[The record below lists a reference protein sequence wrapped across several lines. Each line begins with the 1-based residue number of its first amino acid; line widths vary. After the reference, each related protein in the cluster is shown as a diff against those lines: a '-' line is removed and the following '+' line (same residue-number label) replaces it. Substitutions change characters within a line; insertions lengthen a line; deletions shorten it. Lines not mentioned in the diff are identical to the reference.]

1 MIKVYLDWNV
11 ISQMKN
17 GNHTELNDIIFD
29 NPKFLIPYSTSHIGD
44 IFSSFNETEKQKE
57 LIQLDLE
64 YLSKLTK
71 DHCISNNGKEIIL
84 DFTPP
89 FDLFSQRVE
98 LKDTFKDIS
107 LDGLSEMFSQDESTK
122 EIGEMYINSLKS
134 ISLGEEFI
142 QALENPETA
151 EQMDKLFPGLKENP
165 TMEGFFQSF
174 SKMNIALNEND
185 DYKHLREI
193 VQDGFGINRD
203 KIFNLEEPYKLIEK
217 EQKNKGFA
225 IDGYID
231 NSKNAPEWFNKVSN
245 EYILLDMFGYQ
256 EDNVNVKKGR
266 KETFKNTTEDAFHA
280 SFASTCSF
288 YILNDKKSYNKTKK
302 VYEKLSINTIVLKPD
317 EFVDYYNRYLN
328 IEDVRLNLPI
338 AYDVLKNQQ
347 FYQSEE
353 EGGKL
358 RTYYLPYYLFD
369 FFNKILVYIPNDNS
383 YISLLLSQNK
393 SYNYITYAKQVI
405 KLVDDIT
412 ELFGTDIEKIGRV
425 KEEEFIN
432 GKWNGRIWKQ
442 NNITYKLIL
451 NNGTFQFCIEE

>member
-17 GNHTELNDIIFD
+17 GNHPELNNIIFD
-29 NPKFLIPYSTSHIGD
+29 NPKLLVPYSTSHIGD
-44 IFSSFNETEKQKE
+44 ILSSFNETERQKE
-57 LIQLDLE
+57 LIRLDLE
-64 YLSKLTK
+64 FLSKLTN
-71 DHCISNNGKEIIL
+71 DHCLYNDGKSIL
-84 DFTPP
+84 LDYTSPIE
-89 FDLFSQRVE
+89 LFGQRVE
-98 LKDTFKDIS
+98 MKDTFNDIS
-107 LDGLSEMFSQDESTK
+107 LDGLSEIFNQDESTK
-122 EIGEMYINSLKS
+122 EIGETFINSLKS
-134 ISLGEEFI
+134 ISLGEDFI
-142 QALENPETA
+142 QALENPEVA
-151 EQMDKLFPGLKENP
+151 DQMEKMFPGLKENP

-185 DYKHLREI
+185 NYKHLREI

-203 KIFNLEEPYKLIEK
+203 KIFNIEEPYKLIDK

-231 NSKNAPEWFNKVSN
+231 NSKNAPEWFNKISN

-288 YILNDKKSYNKTKK
+288 YVLNDKKSYNKTKK
-302 VYEKLSINTIVLKPD
+302 IYEKLSVKTVVFKPE

-328 IEDVRLNLPI
+328 IEDVSLNLPI
-338 AYDVLKNQQ
+338 AYDVLKNHE
-347 FYQSEE
+347 FYESEE

-358 RTYYLPYYLFD
+358 RTYFMPYFLFD
-369 FFNKILVYIPNDNS
+369 FFNKILVYIPNDDS

-393 SYNYITYAKQVI
+393 SDNYITYVKQVI
-405 KLVDDIT
+405 KLVDNIT
-412 ELFGTDIEKIGRV
+412 ELLGIDVEKIGRV
-425 KEEEFIN
+425 KEEEFID
-432 GKWNGRIWKQ
+432 GKWSGRTWKQ
-442 NNITYKLIL
+442 NNITYRLIL
-451 NNGTFQFCIEE
+451 NNVTFQFYIEE